1 MKRKGFTLIELLAVI
16 VILAIIALIATPIVL
31 DIIEDS
37 KNSSIKRS
45 AELYLD
51 AVEQAIATSAMN
63 DGLEDGTYIID
74 SKGNLKY
81 KDKTIKVSIKN
92 YNFESGTVIIEQG
105 QIKDV
110 KLSNNEKVTTGK
122 ELNKIDKWDGK
133 TVKEVTEDSNG
144 IYHITKA
151 SELAWVAQK
160 VNSGETFEGK
170 TISLDASL
178 DLGGRYDKDGK
189 KLGTEWIPIGTKKSD
204 DEVFP
209 FKGTFEGNN
218 NVISGVYINKPQE
231 DLAENQYLGLFGY
244 SDAAIIK
251 SLVMKDSY
259 IKGYSNIGVACGRVV
274 NGGNINNVVV
284 ENIYVNAIQASGI
297 VVGATNTNVSL
308 SNLYSYNNEIIGNG
322 MHIGGIVGA
331 LQDGS
336 LLNNAYSNAIIKNGS
351 DNNCI
356 CTGGVVGFSTL
367 NSTIDNVISEATIE
381 SYGSRI
387 GGIVGH
393 IQKVGTIKN
402 SKSYSKITGGS
413 ILGGIVGSA
422 SGFKAGDTLENI
434 ESYSTIET
442 TGEFVGGIVGS
453 YNGGNNYF
461 TNIYSK
467 AKIKASNNVGGI
479 IGGVGHL
486 GIDDDT
492 IINCSNVSS
501 ESTVNGVID
510 TNNLWGSIGSRTTI
524 N

>member
-1 MKRKGFTLIELLAVI
+1 MKKSGFTLIELLAVI

-81 KDKTIKVSIKN
+81 KDKTIKVDVKN
-92 YNFESGTVIIEQG
+92 YNFEYGILVIEQG
-105 QIKDV
+105 QIKDI
-110 KLSNNEKVTTGK
+110 KLIQNEKVTTGK

-133 TVKEVTEDSNG
+133 TVKEVTADSNG

-178 DLGGRYDKDGK
+178 DLGGRYDKDGN
-189 KLGTEWIPIGTKKSD
+189 KLGTEWIPIGTKKSN
-204 DEVFP
+204 DEIFP

-218 NVISGVYINKPQE
+218 NVISGIYINKPLE
-231 DLAENQYLGLFGY
+231 ESLENQNLGLFGY
-244 SDAAIIK
+244 VDTATINNLTI
-251 SLVMKDSY
+251 KDSY
-259 IKGYSNIGVACGRVV
+259 IKGYDNIGILGGYIANNSNVSNIVV
-274 NGGNINNVVV
+274 DNV
-284 ENIYVNAIQASGI
+284 GI
-297 VVGATNTNVSL
+297 VVYQKSGVIIGTADNYVKMV
-308 SNLYSYNNEIIGNG
+308 NLNSYNSSITGSYWR
-322 MHIGGIVGA
+322 IGGVI
-331 LQDGS
+331 GS
-336 LLNNAYSNAIIKNGS
+336 ILNNSELINSYSDSIIKNE
-351 DNNCI
+351 N
-356 CTGGVVGFSTL
+356 
-367 NSTIDNVISEATIE
+367 TIDYLSL
-381 SYGSRI
+381 

-393 IQKVGTIKN
+393 ISDNSIIDNSVSEALITSNGSSIGGIAGHVQRIGIIKN
-402 SKSYSKITGGS
+402 SKSYTKMSGKS
-413 ILGGIVGSA
+413 SLGGIVGSS
-422 SGFKAGDTLENI
+422 SGFKKGNTLENV
-434 ESYSTIET
+434 ESYSTIEA

-461 TNIYSK
+461 TNVYSK
-467 AKIKASNNVGGI
+467 SIITASSSVGGI
-479 IGGVGHL
+479 IGGVGNYGL
-486 GIDDDT
+486 NDDT
-492 IINCSNVSS
+492 IINCSNVST
-501 ESTVNGVID
+501 ESTINGVID
-510 TNNLWGSIGSRTTI
+510 INNLWGSIGSRTTI